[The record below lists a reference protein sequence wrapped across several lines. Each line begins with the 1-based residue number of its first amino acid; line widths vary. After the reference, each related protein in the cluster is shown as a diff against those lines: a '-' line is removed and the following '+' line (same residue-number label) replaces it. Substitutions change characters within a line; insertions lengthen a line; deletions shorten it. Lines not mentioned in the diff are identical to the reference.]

1 MGGWSNVL
9 AVSATSPV
17 DTPSGGDTPQAAT
30 APNEP
35 ASTETAEKAA
45 APGSEQPDAEAPP
58 EPPQPPHLDE
68 PGQAEASIEAII
80 KGSIDDALARWDAA
94 FGIGD
99 PDQAE
104 AEAEAGR
111 DLDGFDAR
119 QHLAAASTRA
129 VNRYL
134 AERGL
139 SPEGGATLFK
149 PTPAFIAEHGV
160 PLMSA
165 VFGALEQAMSSA
177 LTEVVHGRKPTQ
189 LEPEGRIQLDLSDLF
204 GPEEP

>member
-1 MGGWSNVL
+1 M
-9 AVSATSPV
+9 SATSPV
-17 DTPSGGDTPQAAT
+17 DTPSEGDAPQAAT

-35 ASTETAEKAA
+35 APTDEAPAA
-45 APGSEQPDAEAPP
+45 AGSEQPEQPDPRPTEA
-58 EPPQPPHLDE
+58 E
-68 PGQAEASIEAII
+68 PGQAEASIEEII
-80 KGSIDDALARWDAA
+80 RGSIDDALARWDAA

-99 PDQAE
+99 PDHAE
-104 AEAEAGR
+104 AEAEAER
-111 DLDGFDAR
+111 DFEGFDAR

-149 PTPAFIAEHGV
+149 PTPAFLAEHGV

>member
-1 MGGWSNVL
+1 M
-9 AVSATSPV
+9 SASSPV
-17 DTPSGGDTPQAAT
+17 DTPSEGDAHPAAPAPSEPTSADKAPEAGAAT
-30 APNEP
+30 
-35 ASTETAEKAA
+35 T
-45 APGSEQPDAEAPP
+45 DAP
-58 EPPQPPHLDE
+58 EPPDGADPSDPSDPAGSPEAPAAPEASH
-68 PGQAEASIEAII
+68 EASIDEII
-80 KGSIDDALARWDAA
+80 RGSIDDALARWDAA

-99 PDQAE
+99 PEHAE
-104 AEAEAGR
+104 AEAEAER
-111 DLDGFDAR
+111 DFEGFDAR

-139 SPEGGATLFK
+139 SQDDAQTLFK
-149 PTPAFIAEHGV
+149 PTPAFLAEHGV

-177 LTEVVHGRKPTQ
+177 MSEVVHGKKPTQ
-189 LEPEGRIQLDLSDLF
+189 LESKERIQLDLSDLF

>member
-1 MGGWSNVL
+1 M
-9 AVSATSPV
+9 SATSPV
-17 DTPSGGDTPQAAT
+17 DTPSGGDAPQAAT

-35 ASTETAEKAA
+35 APTHEAPEAA
-45 APGSEQPDAEAPP
+45 APGSEQAEQPDAQAPSD
-58 EPPQPPHLDE
+58 PPHPGE
-68 PGQAEASIEAII
+68 PGQAEASIEEII

-104 AEAEAGR
+104 AEAEAER

-149 PTPAFIAEHGV
+149 PTPAFLAEHGV

-189 LEPEGRIQLDLSDLF
+189 LESKDRIQLDLSDLF

>member
-1 MGGWSNVL
+1 M
-9 AVSATSPV
+9 SATSPV
-17 DTPSGGDTPQAAT
+17 DTPSGGDAPQAAT

-35 ASTETAEKAA
+35 ASTETAEQAA
-45 APGSEQPDAEAPP
+45 APGSEQAGQAEQPDPEAPP
-58 EPPQPPHLDE
+58 DPPHLDE
-68 PGQAEASIEAII
+68 PGQAEASIEEII

-104 AEAEAGR
+104 AEAEAER
-111 DLDGFDAR
+111 DLEGFDAR

-149 PTPAFIAEHGV
+149 PTPAFLAEHGV

-189 LEPEGRIQLDLSDLF
+189 LESKDRIQLDLSDLF
-204 GPEEP
+204 GPEDP